1 MAISD
6 TDKKLDQLIQSINTL
21 SYIIERRGRTGSNE
35 GHSFDNTYY
44 NLGGGNMANNFLRN
58 KSTFNNPDFVNL
70 MDEIMKQ
77 LPNEL
82 KAAQELEKTLKK
94 EIESENLTNEKK
106 QELQEQLEKVTNQR
120 IDLELAQNNTLKQ
133 EFKRRQKLEEEKLKE
148 EYQAF
153 TDEKKALYGN
163 KEENYLN
170 YRIGQADFAGRT
182 ANRNDASRMIA
193 ESGFGNTAVGRYA
206 QTIIGRNQRID
217 QISKF
222 GDDLQVGGAEQI
234 SQALGGGKAMT
245 AALGGFGKRL
255 SVATK
260 FLGPFGQ
267 GLQLG
272 IDAVK
277 LFAQVVGAANAYI
290 TKLVNL
296 QTDLNEMSYQ
306 KMVDINSLINERQV
320 EAAKYIGDLHLKQV
334 EIEGQNLLQ
343 AVDIAT
349 KQFVKATEIAVG
361 PLTKGINETA
371 YDAANAYLDYQA
383 EQAKFGLERGQRE
396 KQYEYFQGKRDIEYK
411 NFQNVSSREQ
421 ERVEGKY
428 DYDSMLK
435 VLEGSWEAH
444 NNWKGRLADWV
455 VGRNDLEEKSMAQQ
469 KLPNGT
475 NSDNIGSVY
484 QRNKSKFDKLDGLYQ
499 NWVLDALGAGFKDK
513 GVAIAKNQFQPELFK
528 AQYGKEEAQWSANL
542 TNTIAGIQE
551 QVANKQVEIA
561 TEVAKKYIDA
571 STEAKKVWLQLAQH
585 TEKWLDEFDQVTN
598 DLGISL
604 GFTSREGVDKFQDTM
619 FEASIVAAKFGKS
632 FKEVAKIQQDYAES
646 TGRNRMF
653 DKHDYGQMMGL
664 GKYLG
669 DEGLAASYASEME
682 IFNVG
687 VADSVDMLDSA
698 LQDVNRMGLNG
709 RKYTKTLVDN
719 LKLAQ
724 KYNFKDGTKGLMKM
738 AKWAE
743 NTRFNLASLGGMLDK
758 VHEGGLEGVITQG
771 AQFQVLGGH
780 AAMNADPLAMLWE
793 SYADPDAYAKRMQDM
808 TKGYGQVDKKTGE
821 TKFSVNEMM
830 MMQQLAKIQGRSVE
844 DVENEVRARNK
855 REVVA
860 KQLRGNFDEE
870 QQALISNSATYDK
883 ATGQFKVKVKRG
895 NRYEDTDVNQL
906 TQKDLENLMPEKH
919 EERMEDY
926 MSKVLDYLA
935 ILTGEENLQKTQLG
949 QATNDER
956 RESYMQRLDTAHQ
969 NFVDN
974 FETYVNNAK
983 EGMHLANEKFKD
995 YIDMWQQ
1002 NNDAQGPGLDQ
1013 INAATSNIA
1022 SALGETASVI
1032 STANKKIAESADRAK
1047 FGASGVT
1054 GKDEN
1059 DYNLSV
1065 YNSGYKIDNPWT
1077 PKDYLERVKVKDGI
1091 INNGNAPIVSS
1102 TTNVTKINDGLV
1114 QADPKDVAI
1123 FAKEGGV
1130 IGNFLNDLYND
1141 VHSSNSGSIKLDTI
1155 NVSISGSLDLSSGG
1169 QSVNIINE
1177 LQNDPILLRALS
1189 RMLAEHI
1196 SKSMNGGRG
1205 NSNLSIGSI

>member
-1 MAISD
+1 MTNSAD

-21 SYIIERRGRTGSNE
+21 AYIIERRGRTDSTTP
-35 GHSFDNTYY
+35 HSDDTFYY
-44 NLGGGNMANNFLRN
+44 RGIRQDKQNDFLRNLGG
-58 KSTFNNPDFVNL
+58 FNNTDFVNL
-70 MDEIMKQ
+70 MDEAMKD
-77 LPNEL
+77 
-82 KAAQELEKTLKK
+82 LEKQAEAATKLREEIEQQLKDTTLTTEQRRKLNDDLNEAIDK
-94 EIESENLTNEKK
+94 EIE
-106 QELQEQLEKVTNQR
+106 LQA
-120 IDLELAQNNTLKQ
+120 AQNNTLKE
-133 EFKRRQKLEEEKLKE
+133 EFKRRQKIEEEKLRK
-148 EYQAF
+148 EYQSF
-153 TDEKKALYGN
+153 TDEKKALY
-163 KEENYLN
+163 ENEDN
-170 YRIGQADFAGRT
+170 YVNYKIGQADFAGAT
-182 ANRNDASRMIA
+182 ANRNEASRMIA

-206 QTIIGRNQRID
+206 QTIIGRQQRFDNIAN
-217 QISKF
+217 F
-222 GDDLQVGGAEQI
+222 GDNLQTGGAAQI
-234 SQALGGGKAMT
+234 AQALGGGKMMT
-245 AALGGFGKRL
+245 GMLGGFGKGL
-255 SVATK
+255 SSVTK
-260 FLGPFGQ
+260 FLRPFGQ
-267 GLQLG
+267 GLQIG

-296 QTDLNEMSYQ
+296 QTDLNEMSFQ
-306 KMVDINSLINERQV
+306 KSVDINNLINERQV

-383 EQAKFGLERGQRE
+383 EQSKFGLERGQRE
-396 KQYEYFQGKRDIEYK
+396 KQYEYFQSKRGIEYN
-411 NFQNVSSREQ
+411 NFQNISSREE

-435 VLEGSWEAH
+435 VLEGSWEAQ
-444 NNWKGRLADWV
+444 NNWKGRLADWI
-455 VGRNDLEEKSMAQQ
+455 VGRNDLEEKSMTQQ

-484 QRNKSKFDKLDGLYQ
+484 NRNKSKFEKLDGLYQ
-499 NWVLDALGAGFKDK
+499 NWILDYFGAGLKDK
-513 GVAIAKNQFQPELFK
+513 GVAIAKNQWQPELFGVEWNK
-528 AQYGKEEAQWSANL
+528 QQAQWYANT
-542 TNTIAGIQE
+542 TNTIANIQE
-551 QVANKQVEIA
+551 QAANKEIEIA

-571 STEAKKVWLQLAQH
+571 STEAKKNWLQLAQH

-653 DKHDYGQMMGL
+653 GEHDYGQMMGL

-724 KYNFKDGTKGLMKM
+724 KFQFKEGTKSLRNM

-743 NTRFNLASLGGMLDK
+743 NTRFNLSSLGGMLDK
-758 VHEGGLEGVITQG
+758 IQEGGLENVITMG

-780 AAMNADPLAMLWE
+780 AAMNADPIAMMYE
-793 SYADPDAYAKRMQDM
+793 AFADPEALMKRYQDM
-808 TKGYGQVDKKTGE
+808 TKGYGQIDKETGE
-821 TKFSVNEMM
+821 TKFSGNEIMM
-830 MMQQLAKIQGRSVE
+830 MRQLAKIQGRSVE
-844 DVENEVRARNK
+844 EVENEVRARNK

-860 KQLRGNFDEE
+860 KQLRGNFDED
-870 QQALISNSATYDK
+870 QQAFISNNATYDK
-883 ATGQFKVKVKRG
+883 ETGQFKVKVMGSDGK
-895 NRYEDTDVNQL
+895 YHDKEVSQITEADL
-906 TQKDLENLMPEKH
+906 KDMMPEKH
-919 EERMEDY
+919 EERMENY

-983 EGMHLANEKFKD
+983 EGMNLANEKFRD
-995 YIDMWQQ
+995 YIQMWQD

-1013 INAATSNIA
+1013 INAATSNIV
-1022 SALGETASVI
+1022 SALGDTASVI
-1032 STANKKIAESADRAK
+1032 ATANQKIAESIDRAK
-1047 FGASGVT
+1047 FASNGVT

-1059 DYNLSV
+1059 DFNLNIA
-1065 YNSGYKIDNPWT
+1065 NSGGKIPT
-1077 PKDYLERVKVKDGI
+1077 PTSSPKPVWMLQDGI
-1091 INNGNAPIVSS
+1091 VTNNNKPIVSQV
-1102 TTNVTKINDGLV
+1102 TNVTKINDGLV
-1114 QADPKDVAI
+1114 QSNPKDVAI

-1130 IGNFLNDLYND
+1130 IGNFLSDLYSD
-1141 VHSSNSGSIKLDTI
+1141 VHSSMGGSLQLDTV
-1155 NVSISGSLDLSSGG
+1155 NVQISGSLDLSSGG
-1169 QSVNIINE
+1169 QSVDIINE
-1177 LQNDPILLRALS
+1177 LQNNPILLRSLS
-1189 RMLAEHI
+1189 RMLAQHI
-1196 SKSMNGGRG
+1196 SSAMNGGRG
-1205 NSNLSIGSI
+1205 NTNLSFGSI